1 MKTLPSRYS
10 RWSGCWSE
18 ISHPFHLFRSLTL
31 QEMCHFVTY
40 IPWQWVRTPLSYP
53 FYDVFY
59 ENYLVA
65 KKCMCKKFHTTSNDI
80 CYVIEAFSISQ
91 RLIYKY
97 HQSMIECVRHKVIYW
112 FLNIVVHVGRVGTYT
127 FLFSLFS
134 QHISSHCLC
143 FTADVIKCGAL
154 FYICLITTKKKQNMQ
169 PWVWTYD
176 LTLTVGCS
184 IPHPKLTLAKV
195 ARNTKTHDGQLVIW
209 DL

>member
-18 ISHPFHLFRSLTL
+18 ISHPFHSFGSLTL

-65 KKCMCKKFHTTSNDI
+65 KKCMCKKFHTTSDDI

-112 FLNIVVHVGRVGTYT
+112 FFKHCCPCWSGGYIYIFYFHCFPNIFHPIVYVSRPMLLNVA
-127 FLFSLFS
+127 
-134 QHISSHCLC
+134 LC
-143 FTADVIKCGAL
+143 FIYA
-154 FYICLITTKKKQNMQ
+154 
-169 PWVWTYD
+169 
-176 LTLTVGCS
+176 
-184 IPHPKLTLAKV
+184 
-195 ARNTKTHDGQLVIW
+195 
-209 DL
+209 